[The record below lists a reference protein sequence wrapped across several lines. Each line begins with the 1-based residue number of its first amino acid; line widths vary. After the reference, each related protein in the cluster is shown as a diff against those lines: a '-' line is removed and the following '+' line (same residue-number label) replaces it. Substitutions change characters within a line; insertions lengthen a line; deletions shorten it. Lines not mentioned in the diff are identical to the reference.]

1 MRAFRSKI
9 SVGLTIFILAVLLLV
24 ALPLL
29 QFADS
34 TANLII
40 TSAVLALT
48 AALCL
53 IPLFSIRY
61 VVDGQMLH
69 IECCFVFRSPIQH
82 HGHQGNF
89 RHANLSQRACGFARQ
104 NPAAIPQRWRFDHFP
119 NRQARIYP
127 APLPNKSRNN
137 RQVNANCSD

>member
-9 SVGLTIFILAVLLLV
+9 SVGLTIFILAVILLV
-24 ALPLL
+24 ALLLL

-69 IECCFVFRSPIQH
+69 IECCFVFRSQFNIMDIKEISDTRT
-82 HGHQGNF
+82 F
-89 RHANLSQRACGFARQ
+89 LSA
-104 NPAAIPQRWRFDHFP
+104 PAASLDRIRLRFRKGGDLIISPIDKPEFIRLLCQINP
-119 NRQARIYP
+119 EIVV
-127 APLPNKSRNN
+127 K
-137 RQVNANCSD
+137 

>member
-9 SVGLTIFILAVLLLV
+9 SVGLTIFILAVILLV
-24 ALPLL
+24 ALLLL

-69 IECCFVFRSPIQH
+69 IECCFVFRS
-82 HGHQGNF
+82 
-89 RHANLSQRACGFARQ
+89 
-104 NPAAIPQRWRFDHFP
+104 RFNIMNIKKFP
-119 NRQARIYP
+119 THEPFSVRLRLRSTESGCDSAKVEI
-127 APLPNKSRNN
+127 
-137 RQVNANCSD
+137 

>member
-9 SVGLTIFILAVLLLV
+9 SVGLTIFILTVILLV
-24 ALPLL
+24 ALLLL
-29 QFADS
+29 QFPDS

-61 VVDGQMLH
+61 VVDSQMLH
-69 IECCFVFRSPIQH
+69 IECCFVFRSRFNIMDIKEISDTRT
-82 HGHQGNF
+82 F
-89 RHANLSQRACGFARQ
+89 LSA
-104 NPAAIPQRWRFDHFP
+104 PAASLDRVRLRFRKGGDLIISPIDKPEFIRLLCQINP
-119 NRQARIYP
+119 KIIV
-127 APLPNKSRNN
+127 K
-137 RQVNANCSD
+137 

>member
-9 SVGLTIFILAVLLLV
+9 SVGLTIFILTVILLV
-24 ALPLL
+24 ALLLL

-69 IECCFVFRSPIQH
+69 IECCFVFRSRFNIMDIKEISDTRT
-82 HGHQGNF
+82 F
-89 RHANLSQRACGFARQ
+89 LSA
-104 NPAAIPQRWRFDHFP
+104 PAASLDRIRLRF
-119 NRQARIYP
+119 RQGGDLIISP
-127 APLPNKSRNN
+127 INKPEFIRLLCQINPEII
-137 RQVNANCSD
+137 VK

>member
-24 ALPLL
+24 ALLLL

-61 VVDGQMLH
+61 VVDGQILH
-69 IECCFVFRSPIQH
+69 IKCCFVFRSRFNIMDIKEISDTRT
-82 HGHQGNF
+82 F
-89 RHANLSQRACGFARQ
+89 LSA
-104 NPAAIPQRWRFDHFP
+104 PAASLDRIRLRFRKGGDLIISPIDKPEFIRLLCQINP
-119 NRQARIYP
+119 EIIV
-127 APLPNKSRNN
+127 K
-137 RQVNANCSD
+137 